1 MTISRVLAAGFLTL
15 SLLGMAC
22 GQALAL
28 SDADYKQLLTTK
40 DFQEADTALKNVLAD
55 AQKQLAPEDFVKFDK
70 LYKNWLADRDVEF
83 TAMLGDGMSAAEA
96 WTVIFDSQTE
106 FLAGRAELYALNRT
120 ANPIEGAYE
129 YDTGTKET
137 LANGLLSLRAEQ
149 GKPGIYEVTI
159 EILNG
164 PEDAPNLCSYLG
176 VGQLKDKL
184 IVANTEEN
192 DASIK
197 IILNG
202 KKAIVTASKEANA
215 LCGANVVLDGTY
227 TK

>member
-1 MTISRVLAAGFLTL
+1 MTMPKVLAAGFLTL
-15 SLLGMAC
+15 ALLGMAC

-40 DFQEADTALKNVLAD
+40 EFQEADTTLKNVLGD
-55 AQKQLAPEDFVKFDK
+55 ARKQLTPEDFAKLDK
-70 LYKNWLADRDVEF
+70 LYKNWLAGRDAEF
-83 TAMLGDGMSAAEA
+83 TAMTSDGMSATEA

-106 FLAGRAELYALNRT
+106 FLAGRAELYALNRS
-120 ANPIEGAYE
+120 ANPVEGAYE
-129 YDTGTKET
+129 YDIGTKET
-137 LANGLLSLRAEQ
+137 ISSGLLSLRAEQ
-149 GKPGIYEVTI
+149 GKPGSYEVTI
-159 EILNG
+159 EVING

-184 IVANTEEN
+184 IIADTEES